1 MEPSD
6 PAIAQRIPAH
16 EKDLGGFT
24 VGRVLPVARRRALGP
39 FVFLDHMGPSEFAPG
54 AGFDVRP
61 HPHIGLSTLTFLF
74 EGAIVHRDSLG
85 VTQEIRPGEVNLMT
99 AGRGVVHSERAPEPL
114 RRNGGRLHGLQFW
127 LALPGPLE
135 DCEARFEHR
144 DAHELPVHRAPGVTA
159 RVIGGSLGAL
169 TSPLTLPTSTRLL
182 DVVMDDGGALTIPV
196 WEGEERGVYPVEGAV
211 TVDGE
216 EAPGSHPR
224 RARRGARG
232 DGARAGPRAGL
243 RAGRRTARR
252 PPRDGLELRRDLPRP
267 HRRGPRR
274 LDRPSLPD
282 RARRRGRV
290 HPLPPGDQDT
300 MIDCE
305 TETAGAFAQVIR
317 VGEHTFRA
325 DVGPDLGG
333 AGSAPGPHDLFDASL
348 AACKTLTAHWY
359 ARRAG
364 SRWSASRPTS
374 SATTAAS
381 ARGRTSCACA
391 SRSTDP

>member
-1 MEPSD
+1 MEPND

-54 AGFDVRP
+54 VGFDVRP

-159 RVIGGSLGAL
+159 RVIAGSLDARS
-169 TSPLTLPTSTRLL
+169 SPLALPTSTRLL
-182 DVVMDDGGALTIPV
+182 DVEMDDGATLTIPA
-196 WEGEERGVYPVEGAV
+196 WHGEERGVYPVAGAV

-216 EAPGSHPR
+216 ALATRTLGVLAEG
-224 RARRGARG
+224 RAVTVRAQGPAR
-232 DGARAGPRAGL
+232 
-243 RAGRRTARR
+243 
-252 PPRDGLELRRDLPRP
+252 
-267 HRRGPRR
+267 
-274 LDRPSLPD
+274 
-282 RARRRGRV
+282 V
-290 HPLPPGDQDT
+290 
-300 MIDCE
+300 
-305 TETAGAFAQVIR
+305 FV
-317 VGEHTFRA
+317 
-325 DVGPDLGG
+325 LGG
-333 AGSAPGPHDLFDASL
+333 APLDGPREMVWNFVATSRARI
-348 AACKTLTAHWY
+348 AAAREDWI
-359 ARRAG
+359 ARRF
-364 SRWSASRPTS
+364 PTVPGD
-374 SATTAAS
+374 ADEFIPFPQET
-381 ARGRTSCACA
+381 RT
-391 SRSTDP
+391 P